1 MSIEPTPLSPL
12 EQKCMAEALSLLERL
27 PPPINTGELLSLVHT
42 AVMAGATLGMD
53 RAIVSLR
60 SLRPA
65 EEPDERFHPG
75 EASAP

>member
-1 MSIEPTPLSPL
+1 MSIEPRQQTQL
-12 EQKCMAEALSLLERL
+12 EKKCMAEALSLLERL
-27 PPPINTGELLSLVHT
+27 PPPLNTGELLSLVHT

-53 RAIVSLR
+53 RAIGSLR

-65 EEPDERFHPG
+65 SEPDERFHPG